1 MFVRKL
7 PSFSFGRSFAHN
19 SSFGHNSQ
27 TFTPSLS
34 FAKPTKLHFSS
45 LLHESKSLS
54 TPKYT
59 PFNFSQQRRWL
70 SLHEYQSQK
79 LMKDYGI
86 SVPLSGVASSPEE
99 AFRVATELNSPD
111 QIVKAQILAG
121 GRGLGHFDSGLKGG
135 VHKCSSPEEVRD
147 ITSKMLG
154 HKLFTK
160 QTGPDGKMVNK
171 VLVAMRHFVRRESYF
186 AITLDRSY
194 GGPVIV
200 GSKEGGVDI
209 EKVAE
214 ENPTS
219 IVKVGVDLD
228 NGPTSA
234 QTKIISEALGF
245 HGEQVVQAQKQI
257 SNLYRLFKEKDCT
270 MLEVNPLVETS
281 EGKVMCMDAKINFDD
296 NAEYRQK
303 EIFANEDFSQKDAR
317 EVEAK
322 KWDLNYIALDGSIG
336 CLVNGAGLAMA
347 TMDIIKLYGGSPANF
362 LDVGGGATQ
371 QQVTAAIRILSHDPK
386 VKTILVNIFGG
397 IMRCDVIALGLIAAT
412 TELGLRLP
420 LIVRLQGTNVSE
432 AKKLIHDSHLRIVT
446 ADDLDEAAQKAVS
459 ATRILTLA
467 AESGLD
473 VKFELPL

>member
-1 MFVRKL
+1 MFL
-7 PSFSFGRSFAHN
+7 PKISTLSLGGSISSRS
-19 SSFGHNSQ
+19 Q
-27 TFTPSLS
+27 SLS
-34 FAKPTKLHFSS
+34 RQQNIKPCFAFQ
-45 LLHESKSLS
+45 
-54 TPKYT
+54 
-59 PFNFSQQRRWL
+59 SQKRLL
-70 SLHEYQSQK
+70 SLHEYQSQR
-79 LMKDYGI
+79 LMRDYGVA
-86 SVPLSGVASSPEE
+86 VPLSSVASTPDE
-99 AFRVATELNSPD
+99 AFNVATSLKSQD
-111 QIVKAQILAG
+111 LIVKAQILAG
-121 GRGLGHFDSGLKGG
+121 GRGLGHFNNGLKGG

-147 ITSKMLG
+147 IASKMLG
-154 HKLFTK
+154 QKLFTK
-160 QTGPDGKMVNK
+160 QTGPEGKLVNK

-186 AITLDRSY
+186 AITLDRSF
-194 GGPVIV
+194 GGPVMV

-214 ENPTS
+214 ENPNS
-219 IVKVGVDLD
+219 IVKFGVNIDS
-228 NGPTSA
+228 GPTPE
-234 QTKIISEALGF
+234 QTKELAESLGF
-245 HGEQVVQAQKQI
+245 HGENQVFQAQNQI
-257 SNLYRLFKEKDCT
+257 SSLYKLFKEKDCT

-296 NAEYRQK
+296 NAEFRQK
-303 EIFANEDFSQKDAR
+303 EIFSMEDSSQKDTR

-459 ATRILTLA
+459 AARILTLA